1 MRNLTTLLI
10 AAIIAL
16 VLATYMFVFRVN
28 FDEHVVKTTWG
39 AASAPTASADEL
51 TGNSG
56 SVITE
61 PGLYFKW
68 PWPINKVYN
77 FTTRVQLLEQELAQF
92 QTADNNS
99 VALQTYVTWRIVDP
113 YRFFVS
119 LQNVEQARDVLGT
132 QTSNLLGEITQYRF
146 DQLVNLDPAKI
157 KLGEIET
164 NCTAQL
170 AAEVARLDYGIQIE
184 QVGIRRLVLPES
196 TTQKV
201 FERMRS
207 TRERLAA
214 SAKQEG
220 ENEAVRITAEA
231 ERVKGQILSF
241 ANAEATKIKSE
252 GLKDA
257 GQRYATFAENTEL
270 AVFLRQVDTLKKML
284 PGSTLILDANALEF
298 LNLIR
303 TPTPGEAE

>member
-1 MRNLTTLLI
+1 MRNPITALI
-10 AAIIAL
+10 AFIIAL
-16 VLATYMFVFRVN
+16 ALCAYMFVYRVN
-28 FDEHVVKTTWG
+28 YDEHVVKTWWG
-39 AASAPTASADEL
+39 SADQ
-51 TGNSG
+51 T

-61 PGLYFKW
+61 PGLGLKA
-68 PWPINKVYN
+68 PWPMHKIHA

-92 QTADNNS
+92 QTSDNNS

-113 YRFFVS
+113 YSFLVA
-119 LQNVEQARDVLGT
+119 LQNVDQAREVLST
-132 QTSNLLGEITQYRF
+132 QMSNLLGEVSRYRF
-146 DQLVNLDPAKI
+146 DQLVNLDPSKL
-157 KLGEIET
+157 KLGEIEE
-164 NCTAQL
+164 NCTRQL
-170 AAEVARLDYGIQIE
+170 TEEVTRLGYGIEIK

-196 TTQKV
+196 TTEKV

-214 SAKQEG
+214 SATQEG

-241 ANAEATKIKSE
+241 AQAEAAKIRSE

-257 GQRYATFAENTEL
+257 GTRYATFADNTEL
-270 AVFLRQVDTLKKML
+270 AVFLRQVDTMKKML

-303 TPTPGEAE
+303 TPGAEAQGAE

>member
-1 MRNLTTLLI
+1 MRNLTTALI
-10 AAIIAL
+10 ASIIAL
-16 VLATYMFVFRVN
+16 ALLAYMFVYRVN
-28 FDEHVVKTTWG
+28 FDEHVVKTWWG
-39 AASAPTASADEL
+39 AADE
-51 TGNSG
+51 S

-61 PGLYFKW
+61 PGLGLKA
-68 PWPINKVYN
+68 PWPMHKIHA

-92 QTADNNS
+92 QTSDNNS

-113 YRFFVS
+113 YRFFVA

-132 QTSNLLGEITQYRF
+132 QMSNLLGEVSRYRF

-164 NCTAQL
+164 NCTDQL
-170 AAEVARLDYGIQIE
+170 RSEVARLDYGIAIE

-196 TTQKV
+196 TTAKV

-214 SAKQEG
+214 SAAQEG
-220 ENEAVRITAEA
+220 QNEAVRITAEA

-241 ANAEATKIKSE
+241 ANAEAAKIRSE

-257 GQRYATFAENTEL
+257 GTRYATFADNTEL
-270 AVFLRQVDTLKKML
+270 AVFLRQVDTMKKIL
-284 PGSTLILDANALEF
+284 PNSTLVLDANALEF

-303 TPTPGEAE
+303 TPEAAPAEEAE